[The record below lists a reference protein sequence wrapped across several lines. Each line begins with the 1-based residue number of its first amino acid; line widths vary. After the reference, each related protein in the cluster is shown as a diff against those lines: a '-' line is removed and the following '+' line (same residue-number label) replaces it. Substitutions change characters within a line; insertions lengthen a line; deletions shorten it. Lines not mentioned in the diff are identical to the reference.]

1 MKPDPILEECYR
13 IKEEYN
19 AQFKDVQALFE
30 HLKEIEA
37 EEKRKGW
44 KYAPPPQHL
53 DFSVTAEHLAFVIDL
68 AEKAATD
75 PQIIALLKRL
85 KTGLKTCDAAKN
97 NANDNFGAMLQT
109 EIARVLIQD
118 WAIAAIRFTLTED
131 TDLQSETSLIAEEV
145 RQILTAW
152 LPDFR
157 SLNFTLEL
165 TDKMQIVAEPIS
177 GFDKREGRE
186 YLASAHLEIRMKRG
200 EEPEGLTQILKR
212 FKTE

>member
-13 IKEEYN
+13 IKEEYS
-19 AQFKDVQALFE
+19 AQFKDLQSFFD
-30 HLKEIEA
+30 HLKSQEK
-37 EEKRKGW
+37 KRKKEGW

-53 DFSVTAEHLAFVIDL
+53 EFNVTAEHLAFVIDRV
-68 AEKAATD
+68 EKVDTD

-85 KTGLKTCDAAKN
+85 KTGLKTYDAAKDN
-97 NANDNFGAMLQT
+97 PNDNFGAMLQT
-109 EIARVLIQD
+109 EIVRVLIQD
-118 WAIAAIRFTLTED
+118 WAIAAIRFTLIED
-131 TDLQSETSLIAEEV
+131 TDLQSETSPIAEEV

-165 TDKMQIVAEPIS
+165 TDEMQIVTEPII
-177 GFDKREGRE
+177 GFDKRGERE
-186 YLASAHLEIRMKRG
+186 YLASAHIEIRMKRG
-200 EEPEGLTQILKR
+200 EEIEGLAQLLNR

>member
-13 IKEEYN
+13 IKEEYS
-19 AQFKDVQALFE
+19 AQFKDVQSFFE
-30 HLKEIEA
+30 HLKAQEK
-37 EEKRKGW
+37 KRKKAGW

-53 DFSVTAEHLAFVIDL
+53 EFSVTGEHLEFVIDR
-68 AEKAATD
+68 AEKADTD

-85 KTGLKTCDAAKN
+85 KTGLTTCDAAKG

-118 WAIAAIRFTLTED
+118 WAIAAIRFALTGD
-131 TDLQSETSLIAEEV
+131 TDLQSETSPVAEEV

-165 TDKMQIVAEPIS
+165 TDEMQIVTKPII

-200 EEPEGLTQILKR
+200 VEVEGLTQILSR
-212 FKTE
+212 FKN

>member
-37 EEKRKGW
+37 EEKRKGR

-53 DFSVTAEHLAFVIDL
+53 EFSITAEHLEFVIDR
-68 AEKAATD
+68 AEKAGTD

-85 KTGLKTCDAAKN
+85 KTGLKTCDTAKD
-97 NANDNFGAMLQT
+97 NADDNFGAMLQA

-118 WAIAAIRFTLTED
+118 WAIAAIRLTLIED
-131 TDLQSETSLIAEEV
+131 TDLLSDTSPIAEEV

-157 SLNFTLEL
+157 FLNFTLEL
-165 TDKMQIVAEPIS
+165 TDEMQIVTEPII

-186 YLASAHLEIRMKRG
+186 YLASAHIEIRMKRG
-200 EEPEGLTQILKR
+200 EMPEGLTQILNR
-212 FKTE
+212 FND

>member
-1 MKPDPILEECYR
+1 M
-13 IKEEYN
+13 
-19 AQFKDVQALFE
+19 QSFFE
-30 HLKEIEA
+30 HLKSQEK
-37 EEKRKGW
+37 KRKKEGW

-53 DFSVTAEHLAFVIDL
+53 DFSVTAEHLTFVITR

-97 NANDNFGAMLQT
+97 NANDNFGATLQT

-118 WAIAAIRFTLTED
+118 WSIAAIRFTLIED

-165 TDKMQIVAEPIS
+165 TDEMQIVAEPII

-200 EEPEGLTQILKR
+200 EEPEGLAQLLNR

>member
-37 EEKRKGW
+37 EEKQKGR

-53 DFSVTAEHLAFVIDL
+53 EFSVTAEHLAYVIDR
-68 AEKAATD
+68 AEKADTD
-75 PQIIALLKRL
+75 PQIIALLERL
-85 KTGLKTCDAAKN
+85 KTGLRTCDAAKD
-97 NANDNFGAMLQT
+97 NANDNFGAILQT
-109 EIARVLIQD
+109 ETARVLIQD
-118 WAIAAIRFTLTED
+118 WAIAAIRFALTGD
-131 TDLQSETSLIAEEV
+131 TDLQSETTPIAEEV

-165 TDKMQIVAEPIS
+165 TDEMQIVTEPII

-186 YLASAHLEIRMKRG
+186 YLASAHIEIRMKRG
-200 EEPEGLTQILKR
+200 EMPEGFTQILNR
-212 FKTE
+212 FKV

>member
-13 IKEEYN
+13 IKEEYS
-19 AQFKDVQALFE
+19 AQFKDLQSFFD
-30 HLKEIEA
+30 HLKSQEK
-37 EEKRKGW
+37 KRKKEGW

-53 DFSVTAEHLAFVIDL
+53 EFSVTAEHLAFVIDRV
-68 AEKAATD
+68 EKSDTD

-118 WAIAAIRFTLTED
+118 WAIAAIRFTLIED
-131 TDLQSETSLIAEEV
+131 TDLQSETSPVAEEV

-165 TDKMQIVAEPIS
+165 TDEMQIVTEPII
-177 GFDKREGRE
+177 GFDKRGERE
-186 YLASAHLEIRMKRG
+186 YLASAHIEIRMKRG
-200 EEPEGLTQILKR
+200 EEIEGLAQLLNR

>member
-13 IKEEYN
+13 IKEEYS
-19 AQFKDVQALFE
+19 AQFKDLQSFFE
-30 HLKEIEA
+30 HLKSQEK
-37 EEKRKGW
+37 KRKKEGW
-44 KYAPPPQHL
+44 KYAPPPQRL
-53 DFSVTAEHLAFVIDL
+53 EFSVTAEHLAFVIAR
-68 AEKAATD
+68 AEKTATD

-85 KTGLKTCDAAKN
+85 KTGLKTCDATN
-97 NANDNFGAMLQT
+97 DNANHNFGATLQT

-118 WAIAAIRFTLTED
+118 WSIAAIRFTLIED
-131 TDLQSETSLIAEEV
+131 TDLQSETSPIAEEV

-165 TDKMQIVAEPIS
+165 TDEMQIVTEPII

-200 EEPEGLTQILKR
+200 EEPEGLTQLLNR
-212 FKTE
+212 FKTQ

>member
-30 HLKEIEA
+30 HLKEVEA
-37 EEKRKGW
+37 EEKRKGR
-44 KYAPPPQHL
+44 KYAPPPRHL
-53 DFSVTAEHLAFVIDL
+53 EFSVTAEHLAFVIDRS
-68 AEKAATD
+68 EKAGTD
-75 PQIIALLKRL
+75 SQIIALLKRL
-85 KTGLKTCDAAKN
+85 KTGLKTCDAAKDN
-97 NANDNFGAMLQT
+97 TNDNFGAILQT
-109 EIARVLIQD
+109 EIARVLIED
-118 WAIAAIRFTLTED
+118 WAIAAIRFTLIED

-165 TDKMQIVAEPIS
+165 TDEMQIVTEPIVGS
-177 GFDKREGRE
+177 NKREGRE
-186 YLASAHLEIRMKRG
+186 YLASAHLEVRMKRG
-200 EEPEGLTQILKR
+200 EEVEGLTQLLSR
-212 FKTE
+212 FKD

>member
-13 IKEEYN
+13 IKAEYS
-19 AQFKDVQALFE
+19 AQFKDLQSFFE
-30 HLKEIEA
+30 HLKSQEK
-37 EEKRKGW
+37 KRKKEGW

-53 DFSVTAEHLAFVIDL
+53 EFSITAEHLEFVIDR
-68 AEKAATD
+68 AEKAGTD

-85 KTGLKTCDAAKN
+85 KTGLKTCDTAKD
-97 NANDNFGAMLQT
+97 NADDNFGAMLQA

-118 WAIAAIRFTLTED
+118 WAIAAIRFTLIED
-131 TDLQSETSLIAEEV
+131 TDLQSDTSPIAEEV

-157 SLNFTLEL
+157 FLNFTLEL
-165 TDKMQIVAEPIS
+165 TDEMQIVTEPII

-186 YLASAHLEIRMKRG
+186 YLASVHIEIRMKRG
-200 EEPEGLTQILKR
+200 EMPEGLTQILNR
-212 FKTE
+212 FKG